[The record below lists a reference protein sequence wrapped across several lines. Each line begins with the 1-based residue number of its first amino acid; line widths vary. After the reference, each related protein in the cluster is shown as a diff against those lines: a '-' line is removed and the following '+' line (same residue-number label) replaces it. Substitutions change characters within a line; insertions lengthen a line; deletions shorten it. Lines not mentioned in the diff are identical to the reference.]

1 MPRYLDEEELELEKP
16 QRDKEL
22 TLGTGMLIA
31 IPVGLVLL
39 CAVCFGLGYFVG
51 HRSSGPTAPPVVQ
64 TPAPDQEPLAA
75 SGAIPKPSAA
85 AEVPVPASAPDSD
98 AAQAGDGDGGAAPP
112 AGAAAGAPASPAAA
126 PVQVRPAL
134 GGGMPAAAL
143 PSTAQPAGVRAA
155 LPGSPTFMVQVASL
169 MNAEDA
175 SVLTNALRS
184 RGYPVATK
192 REPADGMIHVRVG
205 PFASH
210 DEASRWRDKLLGDGY
225 NAMVQP

>member
-1 MPRYLDEEELELEKP
+1 
-16 QRDKEL
+16 
-22 TLGTGMLIA
+22 
-31 IPVGLVLL
+31 
-39 CAVCFGLGYFVG
+39 
-51 HRSSGPTAPPVVQ
+51 
-64 TPAPDQEPLAA
+64 
-75 SGAIPKPSAA
+75 
-85 AEVPVPASAPDSD
+85 
-98 AAQAGDGDGGAAPP
+98 
-112 AGAAAGAPASPAAA
+112 
-126 PVQVRPAL
+126 
-134 GGGMPAAAL
+134 
-143 PSTAQPAGVRAA
+143 
-155 LPGSPTFMVQVASL
+155 MVQVASL